1 MNSDVF
7 EHWFEEKLLPNL
19 PEKCIIVLDNPSY
32 HSRQVEKIP
41 TMNTLKAD
49 MINFIKDHGIKS
61 S

>member
-19 PEKCIIVLDNPSY
+19 PEKCIIVLDNASY

-49 MINFIKDHGIKS
+49 MINFIKDHGI
-61 S
+61 